1 MDWAAC
7 VSGVLWSRCQ
17 PPPPLSPLTL
27 SFPFL
32 APPSRQTMSQSDVR
46 SILNLP
52 SSSQSSHIRPPTG
65 AGPALQRQRP
75 EGVSR
80 EVYNL
85 IGDNVPSLQAAVFEA
100 APALKFKEKPKTIV
114 KRPKAEKW

>member
-1 MDWAAC
+1 
-7 VSGVLWSRCQ
+7 
-17 PPPPLSPLTL
+17 
-27 SFPFL
+27 
-32 APPSRQTMSQSDVR
+32 MSQSDVR

-65 AGPALQRQRP
+65 AGLPLQRQRP

-85 IGDNVPSLQAAVFEA
+85 IGDNVPSLQAAVFDA
-100 APALKFKEKPKTIV
+100 APALKFKERPKSIV
-114 KRPKAEKW
+114 KRPKAEKWYVYPLKGLADGWSVRGGGGAEQRCLDFSAGSF